1 VKYTAAPGCAQAQEV
16 TVSTLIKGGRHI
28 FSNSILLV
36 CTVIAGAIVWRGIV
50 FGDLL
55 AAYMC
60 VALGVSL
67 VFTGI
72 ALVDYRNSLAT
83 SDNGL

>member
-1 VKYTAAPGCAQAQEV
+1 M
-16 TVSTLIKGGRHI
+16 STLIKNGRRI
-28 FSNSILLV
+28 RENMIVLICSILA
-36 CTVIAGAIVWRGIV
+36 VIVVWRGVI

-60 VALGVSL
+60 IALGISL

-72 ALVDYRNSLAT
+72 ALVDYRKSMPT
-83 SDNGL
+83 SDNGR

>member
-1 VKYTAAPGCAQAQEV
+1 
-16 TVSTLIKGGRHI
+16 VSTLIKNGRRI
-28 FSNSILLV
+28 RENTIVLICSLLA
-36 CTVIAGAIVWRGIV
+36 VIIVWRGVI

-60 VALGVSL
+60 MALGISL

-72 ALVDYRNSLAT
+72 AMADCRKTVPT
-83 SDNGL
+83 SDNGR

>member
-1 VKYTAAPGCAQAQEV
+1 M
-16 TVSTLIKGGRHI
+16 STLIKNGRRI
-28 FSNSILLV
+28 RENTIVLICSILAV
-36 CTVIAGAIVWRGIV
+36 VIVWRGVI

-60 VALGVSL
+60 IALGISL

-72 ALVDYRNSLAT
+72 ALVDYRKSVPT
-83 SDNGL
+83 SDNG

>member
-1 VKYTAAPGCAQAQEV
+1 
-16 TVSTLIKGGRHI
+16 VSTLIKSGRHI
-28 FSNSILLV
+28 FATSILLI
-36 CTVIAGAIVWRGIV
+36 CTVMAVGLVWRGIV
-50 FGDLL
+50 FGDMLT
-55 AAYMC
+55 AYMC

-83 SDNGL
+83 SDNA